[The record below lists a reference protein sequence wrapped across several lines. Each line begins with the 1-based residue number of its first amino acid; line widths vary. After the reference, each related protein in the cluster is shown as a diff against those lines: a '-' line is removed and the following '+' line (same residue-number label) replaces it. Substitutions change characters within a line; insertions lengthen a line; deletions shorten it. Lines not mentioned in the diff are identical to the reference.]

1 MKARISNYQ
10 MKSIIYLTYRP
21 DTGTIARMLT
31 GTPRALRPCCQGGV
45 CVRKHIIS
53 AIWKSAAG

>member
-1 MKARISNYQ
+1 

-31 GTPRALRPCCQGGV
+31 GTPRVLRPCCQGGV

-53 AIWKSAAG
+53 AIWTSAAG